1 MMDKNI
7 KIHILHTG
15 TVIVDEALPFSNVSN
30 RPFVTLG
37 VILHLF

>member
-30 RPFVTLG
+30 RPLAWTG
-37 VILHLF
+37 VSL